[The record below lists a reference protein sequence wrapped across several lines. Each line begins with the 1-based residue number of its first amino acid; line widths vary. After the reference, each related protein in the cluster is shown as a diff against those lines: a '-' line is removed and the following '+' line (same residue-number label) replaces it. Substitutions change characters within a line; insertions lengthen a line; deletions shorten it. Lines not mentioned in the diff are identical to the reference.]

1 MKPTISIVIPFFNC
15 PFIEQAVQ
23 SALNQTYSQL
33 EIIVVDD
40 GSTAHAERLT
50 PYLSHIYYLGKRNG
64 GTASALNH
72 GIRHA
77 SGDYIAWLSS
87 DDLFHK
93 DKITHQIDFMLERGA
108 YISHTNYNYIDNRG
122 ELIENNVAPSFST
135 TVDFL
140 RSFLLANPING
151 CTIMMKR
158 ELFNHIGLFDE
169 YLAYTHDLDMWFRVM
184 LHGYNISFL
193 NESLTSYR
201 WHRGMG
207 TIQYR
212 PAIEKEISITQARY
226 REPLQQLLSQK

>member
-1 MKPTISIVIPFFNC
+1 MKPTVSIVIPFFNC
-15 PFIEQAVQ
+15 PYIEQAIQ

-40 GSTAHAERLT
+40 GSTAHAERID

-93 DKITHQIDFMLERGA
+93 DKITHQIDFMLERDA
-108 YISHTNYNYIDNRG
+108 YISHTNYNYINNRG
-122 ELIENNVAPSFST
+122 ELIENNAAPSFST
-135 TVDFL
+135 TVDFF
-140 RSFLLANPING
+140 RCFLLANPING
-151 CTIMMKR
+151 CTVMMKR

-169 YLAYTHDLDMWFRVM
+169 YLTYTHDLDMWFRVM
-184 LHGYNISFL
+184 LNRYDISYL

-201 WHRGMG
+201 WHDGMG
-207 TIQYR
+207 TIQHR
-212 PAIEKEISITQARY
+212 PAIEKEISITQARF
-226 REPLQQLLSQK
+226 REPFQQLLSQK